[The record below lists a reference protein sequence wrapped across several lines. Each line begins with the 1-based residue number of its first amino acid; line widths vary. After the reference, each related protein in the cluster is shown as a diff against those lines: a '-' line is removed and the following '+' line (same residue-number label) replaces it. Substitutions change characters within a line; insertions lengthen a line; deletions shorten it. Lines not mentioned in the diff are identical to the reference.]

1 MKLRSRAR
9 PGPGRSAAEKRRA
22 RDRSLLR
29 DGIIVLLVVLG
40 LSVTWAVRE
49 VPNERLPPARKLTEQ
64 LDATYRAIR
73 SGDVVV
79 DGRSEAVAAGIQGGR
94 FERRTAG
101 DRWVLVGEAGG
112 DCYVLWWDESGVR
125 RVRILSSA
133 LPCEP
138 STEAMSSRPDTFDRT
153 GRAVDESEPSA
164 AWEDVLPD
172 PIRLRLWFLPA
183 LMLGGALGLAAL
195 VRMSIALITGDTPAA
210 TRR

>member
-1 MKLRSRAR
+1 MKLWSKAR
-9 PGPGRSAAEKRRA
+9 PAPGRSAAEKRRA

-29 DGIIVLLVVLG
+29 DAIVILVVVVG
-40 LSVTWAVRE
+40 LSVTWALRE
-49 VPNERLPPARKLTEQ
+49 VPNERLPPALELTER

-73 SGDVVV
+73 SGDLAVE
-79 DGRSEAVAAGIQGGR
+79 GTSEAVAAGIQGGR
-94 FERRTAG
+94 FERRTGG

-112 DCYVLWWDESGVR
+112 DCYVLWWDEAGVR

-138 STEAMSSRPDTFDRT
+138 SPEAMSSRPETFDRT

-164 AWEDVLPD
+164 AWSDVLPD
-172 PIRLRLWFLPA
+172 PIRLRLWFLPG